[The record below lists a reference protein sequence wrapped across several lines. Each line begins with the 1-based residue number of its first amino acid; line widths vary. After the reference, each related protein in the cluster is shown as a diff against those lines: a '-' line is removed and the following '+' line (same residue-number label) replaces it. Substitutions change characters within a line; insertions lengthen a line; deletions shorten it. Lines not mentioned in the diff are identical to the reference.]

1 MAVTVVQ
8 RKILSVVEKIHNLN
22 LNKNTV
28 EEEDKNNKLFKQEMD
43 VVENVWKHFQNL
55 INHAYVRFLKM
66 LEILNFLQLAVK
78 YVDVLVVILKI
89 KKILRTVKVILKA
102 K

>member
-1 MAVTVVQ
+1 VAVTVVQ

-43 VVENVWKHFQNL
+43 VVENV
-55 INHAYVRFLKM
+55 
-66 LEILNFLQLAVK
+66 
-78 YVDVLVVILKI
+78 
-89 KKILRTVKVILKA
+89 
-102 K
+102 